1 MGFVLSG
8 GMVGLNIAGKSFS
21 FGGCSLGECDAQG
34 HWEAWAG
41 FALLG
46 LHWNR
51 VFLGKFAF
59 CTEAHPSTAAGS
71 QVLLKTGRRVME
83 LAALSCLK

>member
-1 MGFVLSG
+1 MGLVLSG
-8 GMVGLNIAGKSFS
+8 GMLGLNIAGKSFS
-21 FGGCSLGECDAQG
+21 FGGCSLGECDARG
-34 HWEAWAG
+34 HWEAWSG
-41 FALLG
+41 FALEF
-46 LHWNR
+46 
-51 VFLGKFAF
+51 FLGKSAF